1 MKNIFNT
8 IKKALVPLLGVVMIT
23 SCGDEHNFT
32 PYATTAPENAA
43 NVKFIHAAVGA
54 SGTNFQVN
62 YFMGAEKI
70 SSVGV
75 TVGLPIGTSYG
86 SQYPATINYGL
97 VKSGD
102 QSFSAVSPKIAATAT
117 LPEIPA
123 VERFVGKLVTEAGK
137 YYSNFLIGSLPT
149 VTPVTF
155 STYQINDDLSVADLD
170 KTKAYIRF
178 INVISNT
185 PVAGYD
191 LGIIKTT
198 SISGATPVVTKEIQT
213 YKNVTFKGGSEVF
226 IPIEAQDPT
235 DARGYQ
241 IQLRVTGSATN
252 TPTLAAP
259 ALVANLANSGTG
271 IFVPRAGRVYTI
283 FCRGFA
289 GGLSAGAPSTTVN
302 IPAIGWYTNK

>member
-8 IKKALVPLLGVVMIT
+8 IKKAVLPLLGVVLIA
-23 SCGDEHNFT
+23 SCGDEHDFT
-32 PYATTAPENAA
+32 PYEANAPENAA

-54 SGTNFQVN
+54 AGTNFQVN
-62 YFMGAEKI
+62 YFMGTEKI

-75 TVGLPIGTSYG
+75 TVGLPVGITMG
-86 SQYPATINYGL
+86 SVYPVTLYSL
-97 VKSGD
+97 VQSGD
-102 QSFSAVSPKIAATAT
+102 QPFSAVTPKIAATAT
-117 LPEIPA
+117 VAEIPA
-123 VERFVGKLVTEAGK
+123 VDRFVGKLVTEKGK
-137 YYSNFLIGSLPT
+137 YYSNFLIGSLPN
-149 VTPVTF
+149 VTPVTY
-155 STYQINDDLSVADLD
+155 STYQVNDDFSTALD

-213 YKNVTFKGGSEVF
+213 YKNVTFKGGNEVF
-226 IPIEAQDPT
+226 IPIEAQDPN

-241 IQLRVTGSATN
+241 IQLRVAGSATN
-252 TPTLAAP
+252 NPTLAAP

-271 IFVPRAGRVYTI
+271 ILVPRAGRVYTI

-289 GGLSAGAPSTTVN
+289 GGLSVGAPSTTVN

>member
-1 MKNIFNT
+1 MKNIFNK
-8 IKKALVPLLGVVMIT
+8 IKKGILPLLGVVLIA
-23 SCGDEHNFT
+23 SCGDEHDFT
-32 PYATTAPENAA
+32 PFEASAPENAA
-43 NVKFIHAAVGA
+43 NVKFIHTAVGA

-75 TVGLPIGTSYG
+75 TVGLPIGNVIG
-86 SQYPATINYGL
+86 SVYPVSFYSH
-97 VKSGD
+97 VQSGD
-102 QSFSAVSPKIAATAT
+102 QPFSAVTPKIAATST

-123 VERFVGKLVTEAGK
+123 VDRFVGKLVTEKGK
-137 YYSNFLIGSLPT
+137 YYSNFLIGTIPN
-149 VTPVTF
+149 VAPVTF
-155 STYQINDDLSVADLD
+155 STYQINDDFSVVLD

-178 INVISNT
+178 INVINNT

-191 LGIIKTT
+191 LGLIKTT
-198 SISGATPVVTKEIQT
+198 SIAGAATTVTKEIQT

-241 IQLRVTGSATN
+241 IQLRVAGSAIN
-252 TPTLAAP
+252 NPTLAAP

-283 FCRGFA
+283 FVRGFA
-289 GGLSAGAPSTTVN
+289 GGLSAGAPSATVN
-302 IPAIGWYTNK
+302 IPTIGWYTNK

>member
-1 MKNIFNT
+1 MKNIFKT
-8 IKKALVPLLGVVMIT
+8 IKKVIVPLLGLVLIA

-32 PYATTAPENAA
+32 PYATTAPENTA
-43 NVKFIHAAVGA
+43 NVKFIHSAIGA

-62 YFMGAEKI
+62 YFMGTEKV
-70 SSVGV
+70 SSIGV

-86 SQYPATINYGL
+86 SIYPGSFYGI

-102 QSFSAVSPKIAATAT
+102 QPLSAVSPEIAATTT
-117 LPEIPA
+117 LPAIPA
-123 VERFVGKLVTEAGK
+123 VERFVGKLTTENGK
-137 YYSNFLIGSLPT
+137 YYSNFLIGSLPN

-155 STYQINDDLSVADLD
+155 STYQINDDFSTALD

-185 PVAGYD
+185 PAAGYD

-198 SISGATPVVTKEIQT
+198 SISGAATTVTKEIQT
-213 YKNVTFKGGSEVF
+213 FKNVTFKGGDEKF
-226 IPIEAQDPT
+226 IAIEAQAPT

-241 IQLRVTGSATN
+241 IQLRLAGSATN
-252 TPTLAAP
+252 TPTLTAP
-259 ALVANLANSGTG
+259 ALVVNLANSGTG
-271 IFVPRAGRVYTI
+271 ILVPRAGRIYTI

-289 GGLSAGAPSTTVN
+289 GGLSTGAPSTTINV
-302 IPAIGWYTNK
+302 PGFGWYTNK

>member
-8 IKKALVPLLGVVMIT
+8 IKKAVLPLLGVVLIA
-23 SCGDEHNFT
+23 SCGDEHDFT
-32 PYATTAPENAA
+32 PYESSAPENAA
-43 NVKFIHAAVGA
+43 NVKFIHTAVGA

-62 YFMGAEKI
+62 YFMGTEKI

-75 TVGLPIGTSYG
+75 TVGLPLGITIGSV
-86 SQYPATINYGL
+86 YPVTLYGL
-97 VKSGD
+97 VQSGD
-102 QSFSAVSPKIAATAT
+102 QPFSAVTPKIAATAT

-123 VERFVGKLVTEAGK
+123 VDRFVGKLVTEKGK
-137 YYSNFLIGSLPT
+137 YYSNFLIGSLPN

-155 STYQINDDLSVADLD
+155 STYQVNDDFSVALD
-170 KTKAYIRF
+170 KTKSYIRF
-178 INVISNT
+178 INLISNT
-185 PVAGYD
+185 PAAGYD

-198 SISGATPVVTKEIQT
+198 SIAGVTPTVTKEIQT

-241 IQLRVTGSATN
+241 LQLRVAGSAIN
-252 TPTLAAP
+252 NPALAAP
-259 ALVANLANSGTG
+259 ALVANRANSGTG
-271 IFVPRAGRVYTI
+271 VFVPRAGRIYTI
-283 FCRGFA
+283 FTGGFA

-302 IPAIGWYTNK
+302 VPSIGAYINK

>member
-8 IKKALVPLLGVVMIT
+8 IKKAVLPLLGVVLIA

-32 PYATTAPENAA
+32 PYESSAPENAA
-43 NVKFIHAAVGA
+43 NVKFIHTAVGA

-62 YFMGAEKI
+62 YFMGTEKI

-75 TVGLPIGTSYG
+75 TVGLPIGITMG
-86 SQYPATINYGL
+86 SVYPVTLYSL
-97 VKSGD
+97 VQSGD
-102 QSFSAVSPKIAATAT
+102 QPFSAVTPKIAATAT
-117 LPEIPA
+117 LPEVPA
-123 VERFVGKLVTEAGK
+123 VERFVGKLVTEKGK
-137 YYSNFLIGSLPT
+137 YFSNFLIGSLPN
-149 VTPVTF
+149 VTPVTY
-155 STYQINDDLSVADLD
+155 STYQVNDDFSPVLD

-241 IQLRVTGSATN
+241 IQLRVAGSAIN
-252 TPTLAAP
+252 NPTLAAP

-271 IFVPRAGRVYTI
+271 ILVPRAGRVYTI

-289 GGLSAGAPSTTVN
+289 GGLSAGAPSATVN

>member
-8 IKKALVPLLGVVMIT
+8 IKKAVLPLLGVVLIA
-23 SCGDEHNFT
+23 SCGDEHDFT
-32 PYATTAPENAA
+32 PYEASAPENAA

-54 SGTNFQVN
+54 AGTNFQVN
-62 YFMGAEKI
+62 YFMGTEKI

-75 TVGLPIGTSYG
+75 TVGLPIGIVFGTGYPG
-86 SQYPATINYGL
+86 SFYSHVQ
-97 VKSGD
+97 SGD
-102 QSFSAVSPKIAATAT
+102 QPFSAVTPKIAATAT

-123 VERFVGKLVTEAGK
+123 VDRFVGKLVTEKGK

-149 VTPVTF
+149 VSPVTF
-155 STYQINDDLSVADLD
+155 STYQINDDFSVALD

-178 INVISNT
+178 INVINNT

-198 SISGATPVVTKEIQT
+198 SISGAATTVTKEIQT

-241 IQLRVTGSATN
+241 IQLRIAGSVTN
-252 TPTLAAP
+252 NPTLAAP
-259 ALVANLANSGTG
+259 ARVANLANTGTG

>member
-8 IKKALVPLLGVVMIT
+8 IKKAIVPLLGVIMIA

-32 PYATTAPENAA
+32 PYATSAPENAA

-62 YFMGAEKI
+62 YFMGTEKI

-75 TVGLPIGTSYG
+75 TVGLPIGISYG
-86 SQYPATINYGL
+86 SLYPVTLYGL

-102 QSFSAVSPKIAATAT
+102 QPLSAVTPEIAATAT
-117 LPEIPA
+117 LPAIPA
-123 VERFVGKLVTEAGK
+123 VERYVGKLVTEKGK
-137 YYSNFLIGSLPT
+137 YYTNFLIGSLPT
-149 VTPVTF
+149 VTPVTY
-155 STYQINDDLSVADLD
+155 STYQINDDLSVSDLD

-178 INVISNT
+178 INVINNT

-198 SISGATPVVTKEIQT
+198 SISGVTPVVTTEIKT
-213 YKNVTFKGGSEVF
+213 YKNVTFKGGDEKF
-226 IPIEAQDPT
+226 IAIEPQDPT
-235 DARGYQ
+235 DSRGYQ
-241 IQLRVTGSATN
+241 LQLRVAGSATN
-252 TPTLAAP
+252 NPALATP

-271 IFVPRAGRVYTI
+271 IFVPRAGRTYTI
-283 FCRGFA
+283 FCRGYA
-289 GGLSAGAPSTTVN
+289 GGVPTATTN
-302 IPAIGWYTNK
+302 IPGITWYTNK

>member
-8 IKKALVPLLGVVMIT
+8 IKKAVFPLLGVVLIV

-32 PYATTAPENAA
+32 PYESSAPENAA
-43 NVKFIHAAVGA
+43 NVKFIHTAVGA

-62 YFMGAEKI
+62 YFMGVEKI

-75 TVGLPIGTSYG
+75 TVGLPIGITMG
-86 SQYPATINYGL
+86 SVYPVTLYSL
-97 VKSGD
+97 VQSGD
-102 QSFSAVSPKIAATAT
+102 QPFSAVTPKIAATAT
-117 LPEIPA
+117 VAEIPA
-123 VERFVGKLVTEAGK
+123 VDRFVGKLVTEKGK
-137 YYSNFLIGSLPT
+137 YYSNFLIGSLPN
-149 VTPVTF
+149 VTPVTY
-155 STYQINDDLSVADLD
+155 STYQVNDDFSPVLD

-198 SISGATPVVTKEIQT
+198 SISGATPVVNQEIQT

-241 IQLRVTGSATN
+241 IQLRVAGSATN
-252 TPTLAAP
+252 NPTLAAP

-271 IFVPRAGRVYTI
+271 ILVPRAGRVYTI